1 MAEQAAPPPAP
12 IVLVGMPGAGKS
24 SVGRRL
30 AKRLGRP
37 FVDADDELVRRS
49 GRSVRDWFAAEGE
62 AAFRAA
68 EADLLADLLS
78 APGPAVV
85 AAGGGAVLA
94 PGTRDLLRDR
104 ALVVWLRA
112 GVPYLAS
119 RVAQK
124 PGHRPLLDDDPVAA
138 LTRLAEARTP
148 LYEEVAAL
156 TVDVEPFRVAHD
168 KPKRELAARLAEL
181 ITQAEAA
188 ETAETAGELGGR
200 CGTNV
205 PHPPPSSQGV
215 GS

>member
-1 MAEQAAPPPAP
+1 LAEHTAPPATV
-12 IVLVGMPGAGKS
+12 VLVGMPGAGKS

-49 GRSVRDWFAAEGE
+49 GRSVRDWFAVEGE
-62 AAFRAA
+62 PAFRAA
-68 EADLLADLLS
+68 EADLLADLVA

-85 AAGGGAVLA
+85 AAGGGVVLA
-94 PGTRDLLRDR
+94 PANRALLVDR

-124 PGHRPLLDDDPVAA
+124 AGHRPLLDDEPVAA
-138 LTRLAEARTP
+138 LTRLAETRTP
-148 LYEEVAAL
+148 LYEEVADL

-181 ITQAEAA
+181 ILAHE
-188 ETAETAGELGGR
+188 GELGDR
-200 CGTNV
+200 GTDV
-205 PHPPPSSQGV
+205 RGSPPGSQGV
-215 GS
+215 RS